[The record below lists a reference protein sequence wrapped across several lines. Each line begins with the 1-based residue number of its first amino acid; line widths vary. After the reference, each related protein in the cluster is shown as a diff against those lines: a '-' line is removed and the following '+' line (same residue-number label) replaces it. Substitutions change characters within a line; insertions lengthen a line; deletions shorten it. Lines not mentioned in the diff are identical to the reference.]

1 MHIHF
6 IFKWNQANYIVHAM
20 TNLKLVWQ
28 IVSEKSSLLSSSVS
42 EGLEFFNPFEVIW
55 GETVKT
61 IALKPCYGYSGMYRF
76 LCVVSLHIQEQ
87 KIKSSKNKK
96 KFVFRS
102 ISTGKRQYAQG

>member
-28 IVSEKSSLLSSSVS
+28 IVSEKSSLLFSSVS

-61 IALKPCYGYSGMYRF
+61 IAMKPCYGYSGVYCF
-76 LCVVSLHIQEQ
+76 PVCSSLTYSGAE
-87 KIKSSKNKK
+87 N
-96 KFVFRS
+96 
-102 ISTGKRQYAQG
+102 

>member
-28 IVSEKSSLLSSSVS
+28 IVSEKSSLLFSSVS

-61 IALKPCYGYSGMYRF
+61 IALKPCYGYSDMYCF
-76 LCVVSLHIQEQ
+76 PVCISLTYSEAE
-87 KIKSSKNKK
+87 N
-96 KFVFRS
+96 
-102 ISTGKRQYAQG
+102 

>member
-6 IFKWNQANYIVHAM
+6 IFKWNQASYIVHAM

-28 IVSEKSSLLSSSVS
+28 IVSEKSSLLFSSVS

-61 IALKPCYGYSGMYRF
+61 IALKPCYGYSGMNCF
-76 LCVVSLHIQEQ
+76 PVCSSLTYSEAE
-87 KIKSSKNKK
+87 N
-96 KFVFRS
+96 
-102 ISTGKRQYAQG
+102 